1 MAQSITLKI
10 AGKDYP
16 LVASTPEMERRMR
29 LAAEEIASTLAKYD
43 ARFPDKALN
52 DKLAFVTL
60 NATVSKLLLQ
70 EKSQE
75 FVEEAK
81 KLENE
86 MEAYLDGIGSNR

>member
-29 LAAEEIASTLAKYD
+29 LAADEIASMLAKYD
-43 ARFPDKALN
+43 ARFPDKAMI

-60 NATVSKLLLQ
+60 NETVAKLLLQ
-70 EKSQE
+70 DRSQE
-75 FVEEAK
+75 FADEAK
-81 KLENE
+81 KLEAE
-86 MEAYLDGIGSNR
+86 METYLKGIEGNR